1 MTSQWKY
8 GRGDRPSSN
17 NKTLPRGQR
26 TTVRQDAALLSYL
39 FDLLKDRS
47 KSSVKSL
54 LKHGRIWVNGNVK
67 THFDTP
73 LHPGDEVLISH
84 ERAKT
89 TFNNP
94 YLRIVWEDESLI
106 VVEKKDGLLS
116 VSESQAQ
123 ERTAYAFLS
132 RYVRE
137 QDPRNR
143 IFVLHRLDRGTSG
156 LMMFARNKGVQEKL
170 RNDWSTMITR
180 RSYVAVVEGR
190 PDPVQGRLVSY
201 LAENSRMKVFCTDAS
216 RGKEA
221 VMHYRVLQS
230 NNRYSLVEFE
240 LETGRKNQIRAQM
253 EEAGYPVAGDPKYGA
268 MTNPAERLLLHAFR
282 LSFIHPVTG
291 REIAFETPIP
301 SAFRALVKD

>member
-1 MTSQWKY
+1 MTSQRKN
-8 GRGDRPSSN
+8 GRGNRPSSRN
-17 NKTLPRGQR
+17 EALPRGQCV
-26 TTVRQDAALLSYL
+26 TVRQETTLLPYL
-39 FDLLKDRS
+39 FELLKDRS

-54 LKHGRIWVNGNVK
+54 LKHGQIWVNGKVK
-67 THFDTP
+67 THFDT
-73 LHPGDEVLISH
+73 LLRPGDELLISH

-89 TFNNP
+89 MFNNP

-106 VVEKKDGLLS
+106 VIEKKDGLLS

-132 RYVRE
+132 GYVRE

-143 IFVLHRLDRGTSG
+143 IFVLHRLDKGTSG

-180 RSYVAVVEGR
+180 RSYVAVVEGK
-190 PDPVQGRLVSY
+190 PDPAQGRLVSY
-201 LAENSRMKVFCTDAS
+201 LAENNRMKVYCTDAS

-221 VMHYRVLQS
+221 VMQYRVLQS
-230 NNRYSLVEFE
+230 NDRYSLVECE

-268 MTNPAERLLLHAFR
+268 KTDPAQRLMLHAFR

-291 REIAFETPIP
+291 REVAFETPIP
-301 SAFRALVKD
+301 STFRALVKD

>member
-1 MTSQWKY
+1 
-8 GRGDRPSSN
+8 
-17 NKTLPRGQR
+17 
-26 TTVRQDAALLSYL
+26 
-39 FDLLKDRS
+39 
-47 KSSVKSL
+47 
-54 LKHGRIWVNGNVK
+54 
-67 THFDTP
+67 
-73 LHPGDEVLISH
+73 
-84 ERAKT
+84 
-89 TFNNP
+89 
-94 YLRIVWEDESLI
+94 
-106 VVEKKDGLLS
+106 
-116 VSESQAQ
+116 
-123 ERTAYAFLS
+123 
-132 RYVRE
+132 
-137 QDPRNR
+137 
-143 IFVLHRLDRGTSG
+143 
-156 LMMFARNKGVQEKL
+156 
-170 RNDWSTMITR
+170 MITR

-268 MTNPAERLLLHAFR
+268 MTDPAERLLLHAFR

>member
-1 MTSQWKY
+1 MTSQRKY
-8 GRGDRPSSN
+8 GRGNRPLPN
-17 NKTLPRGQR
+17 NETLPRGER
-26 TTVRQDAALLSYL
+26 ATVKLDTTLLPYL
-39 FDLLKDRS
+39 FDQLKDRS

-54 LKHGRIWVNGNVK
+54 LKHGQIWVNGKVN

-73 LHPGDEVLISH
+73 LRPGDEVLISH

-106 VVEKKDGLLS
+106 VIEKKDGLLS

-132 RYVRE
+132 GYVRE

-143 IFVLHRLDRGTSG
+143 VFVLHRLDRGTSG

-190 PDPVQGRLVSY
+190 PDPAQGRLVSY

-221 VMHYRVLQS
+221 VMRYRVLQS
-230 NNRYSLVEFE
+230 NDRYSLVECE

-268 MTNPAERLLLHAFR
+268 KTDPAQRLMLHAFG
-282 LSFIHPVTG
+282 LSFIHPVT
-291 REIAFETPIP
+291 EHEVAFETPIP
-301 SAFRALVKD
+301 STFRALVKD